1 MKNSVLESIENLH
14 FLDDDNFFIM
24 AGPVLVEDEKT
35 TFETVEHILK
45 VTEKLKIPYIFK
57 SSFRKANRQRID
69 SFTGIGDE
77 KALRILRSIGEIY
90 EIPVVTDI
98 HNEEEAVMT
107 SQYVDIIQIPSFLC
121 RQTELLIAAARTGR
135 VVNIKKGPF
144 IAPESMKFAA
154 QKVLDSGND
163 KIILTERGTM
173 FGYHD
178 LVVDFRGIMEM
189 QKTGFPVVL
198 DISNSLQQPNQI
210 NGISGSRSE
219 LIETIARA
227 GIAVGVDGL
236 FIETHPDPSI
246 AKSISTNLL
255 KLELIEGILNRLVEI
270 RKSILKISDFK

>member
-1 MKNSVLESIENLH
+1 MKNSVLESIENFH
-14 FLDDDNFFIM
+14 FLDSGNFFIM

-35 TFETVEHILK
+35 TFDTVEYILK

-135 VVNIKKGPF
+135 VVNIKKGQF

-154 QKVLDSGND
+154 QKVVDSGND
-163 KIILTERGTM
+163 NVILTERGTM

-178 LVVDFRGIMEM
+178 LVVDYRGIIEM

-198 DISNSLQQPNQI
+198 DISNSLIQPNHT
-210 NGISGSRSE
+210 GDISGDKFDF
-219 LIETIARA
+219 IETLARA
-227 GIAVGVDGL
+227 GVAVGADGL
-236 FIETHPDPSI
+236 FIETHPDPSA
-246 AKSISTNLL
+246 AKSDVANML
-255 KLELIEGILNRLVEI
+255 KLELIEGLLTRLVEI
-270 RKSILKISDFK
+270 RKSVTKISELK